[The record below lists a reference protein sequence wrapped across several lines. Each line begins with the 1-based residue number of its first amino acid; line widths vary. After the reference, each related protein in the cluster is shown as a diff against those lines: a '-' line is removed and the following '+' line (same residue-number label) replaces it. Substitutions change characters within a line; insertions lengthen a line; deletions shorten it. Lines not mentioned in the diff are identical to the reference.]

1 METEKINQTLNETI
15 DSIKSYVNLKTEYYS
30 LVFIEKGSKLF
41 ASIFMLI
48 IFLQL
53 LFFAL
58 LFLSLALAAWIN
70 TLTNSQLTGY
80 FILAGFYLVVGAVIF
95 ISRKRFFINPMIKGF
110 TETLY
115 EEDDDF
121 LSEEKTKKHSHE
133 NN

>member
-70 TLTNSQLTGY
+70 TLTHSQLTGY
-80 FILAGFYLVVGAVIF
+80 FVLAGFYLVVGVIIF